1 MKAFSLIELIFVIV
15 IMGVLTFLGMQYMPD
30 EKLTAYTQM
39 LKAKI
44 MEKRSNAL
52 GFKGE
57 GFDGYYCIKFDKDW
71 LANDEADS
79 KIKFD
84 FNKSY
89 ITLDVSPS
97 LDDNRLCFDYIGR
110 DFNGSVDKNLTNLLH
125 QNIIITV
132 KRKDREN
139 EEKNITVFQITGSV
153 R

>member
-44 MEKRSNAL
+44 MEKKSNAL
-52 GFKGE
+52 GYKTTE
-57 GFDGYYCIKFDKDW
+57 SDSYYCIKFNKDW
-71 LANDEADS
+71 LANDESDS

-97 LDDNRLCFDYIGR
+97 LNDNTLCFDYMGR
-110 DFNGSVDKNLTNLLH
+110 DFNGSVGKNLTNLLH
-125 QNIIITV
+125 KNIIITV
-132 KRKDREN
+132 IRSDKEN
-139 EEKNITVFQITGSV
+139 EKQNITVFPVTGTV